1 MLKSVSYAQSVNEER
16 YMLKGF
22 FFQKE
27 NDIISLVATDGR
39 RLAVTS
45 KKRECQ

>member
-1 MLKSVSYAQSVNEER
+1 
-16 YMLKGF
+16 MLKGV

-45 KKRECQ
+45 KNESAREENNGEFISPSMTVAG